1 MTFLTVIFRW
11 RPLYRYKIQ
20 SSKHLDPAT
29 LPRLF
34 STLIMVQVTVF
45 LPVSLCLAWV
55 SQHTS
60 WGLWTDGASLALP
73 SNRALVLHILGYAAV
88 DEIFFYSAH
97 RLAHHRSVY
106 QHVHKVRLTWQSATF
121 QFAFMCLFQIHHQW
135 TAPIALASDYCHPA
149 EHLLVN
155 VLPNISYALLL
166 GSDPFTYLMWW
177 LLVYLGSQTNHSGY
191 R

>member
-34 STLIMVQVTVF
+34 FTLIMVQVTVF

-60 WGLWTDGASLALP
+60 WGLWTDGASLTLP

-106 QHVHKVRLTWQSATF
+106 QHVHKVRLTCQSATI
-121 QFAFMCLFQIHHQW
+121 QFAFMCFF
-135 TAPIALASDYCHPA
+135 SDSPPVDGPDCPRLR
-149 EHLLVN
+149 LLS
-155 VLPNISYALLL
+155 PC
-166 GSDPFTYLMWW
+166 
-177 LLVYLGSQTNHSGY
+177 
-191 R
+191 

>member
-1 MTFLTVIFRW
+1 MRLKMTFLTVIFRW

-45 LPVSLCLAWV
+45 LPVSLGLAWV

-60 WGLWTDGASLALP
+60 WGLWTDGTSLTLP

-106 QHVHKVRLTWQSATF
+106 QHVHKVRLT
-121 QFAFMCLFQIHHQW
+121 LRG
-135 TAPIALASDYCHPA
+135 
-149 EHLLVN
+149 E
-155 VLPNISYALLL
+155 
-166 GSDPFTYLMWW
+166 
-177 LLVYLGSQTNHSGY
+177 
-191 R
+191 